1 MCFFLTGWNQWR
13 AASYGAAAWVGTL
26 CIASKVFGH
35 DPNTLPFLGEPA
47 GPGEMAPTGANAE
60 DIDSEQTWRTI
71 LAVSI
76 FPVMILFATVNRIMY
91 RHVSLA
97 EEVARPPNP
106 LVDEDGHMD
115 EGPVAAARKARMSD
129 KKRVADLDSSQG
141 RYRERGYYSGG
152 NETVDGQNDVETGR
166 VHTNDDD
173 VPSKGMNRQHVK
185 GGKNQTA
192 GGRKVRRLPPPPPK
206 GPGVLSKTMSVL
218 GAVARVIGRTYEAS
232 VACVLGSRAER
243 GVAAKQT
250 AIAFARSRHRRDRV
264 VAWLCEFR
272 NLTSFDQSLH
282 GRVEEAGGNSPRLA
296 KKAVEELLALVY
308 VLLADADIWVRF
320 GGEPMSSAA
329 MKALAS
335 AAGAASRHDP
345 RLAWRA
351 IPLFARA
358 LRSPHPELRGAA
370 AEALC
375 DETFASVAASLLFH
389 RHDVG
394 LRRPRMWELR
404 R

>member
-1 MCFFLTGWNQWR
+1 
-13 AASYGAAAWVGTL
+13 
-26 CIASKVFGH
+26 
-35 DPNTLPFLGEPA
+35 
-47 GPGEMAPTGANAE
+47 MAPTGANAE
-60 DIDSEQTWRTI
+60 NVDSEQTWRTI

-76 FPVMILFATVNRIMY
+76 FPVMILFATVNRILY

-115 EGPVAAARKARMSD
+115 EGPVAAARKARMAD

-141 RYRERGYYSGG
+141 RYTRERGYYSGG

-166 VHTNDDD
+166 VHGSNDD
-173 VPSKGMNRQHVK
+173 VPSKGKNRQHVK

-206 GPGVLSKTMSVL
+206 GPGVFSKTIAVL
-218 GAVARVIGRTYEAS
+218 GAVARVAGRTYEAS

-358 LRSPHPELRGAA
+358 LRSPHPELRGGA

>member
-1 MCFFLTGWNQWR
+1 
-13 AASYGAAAWVGTL
+13 
-26 CIASKVFGH
+26 
-35 DPNTLPFLGEPA
+35 
-47 GPGEMAPTGANAE
+47 
-60 DIDSEQTWRTI
+60 
-71 LAVSI
+71 
-76 FPVMILFATVNRIMY
+76 
-91 RHVSLA
+91 
-97 EEVARPPNP
+97 
-106 LVDEDGHMD
+106 MD
-115 EGPVAAARKARMSD
+115 
-129 KKRVADLDSSQG
+129 
-141 RYRERGYYSGG
+141 
-152 NETVDGQNDVETGR
+152 TGR
-166 VHTNDDD
+166 MHANDDD
-173 VPSKGMNRQHVK
+173 VPSKGKQ
-185 GGKNQTA
+185 GGKNQAT

-206 GPGVLSKTMSVL
+206 GPGLLSKTISVL
-218 GAVARVIGRTYEAS
+218 GAVARVAGRTYEAS

-282 GRVEEAGGNSPRLA
+282 GRVEEAGWNSPRLA
-296 KKAVEELLALVY
+296 NKAVEELLALVY

-358 LRSPHPELRGAA
+358 LRSPHPELRGGA

-394 LRRPRMWELR
+394 LRRPRLWELR